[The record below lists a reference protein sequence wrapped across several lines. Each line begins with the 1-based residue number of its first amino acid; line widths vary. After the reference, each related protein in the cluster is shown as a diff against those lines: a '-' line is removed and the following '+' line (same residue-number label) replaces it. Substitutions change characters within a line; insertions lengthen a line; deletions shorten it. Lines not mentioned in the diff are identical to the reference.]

1 MIESLILSYTD
12 VFPSGDLRNV
22 KEVSIDLAIEKLKK
36 NSPSKWKSS
45 SSLMTSNFP
54 STKYQDDRSSK
65 LKRSKSEL
73 TGIENK
79 KMSIKNGLSQKLDMS
94 MDFLD
99 ESDYVSLCERHR
111 QELESYEQ
119 RNSGRKNGETFNKIK
134 RKLFR
139 IVSFRNGHYQV
150 QSGIRDFQNG
160 RVV

>member
-1 MIESLILSYTD
+1 M
-12 VFPSGDLRNV
+12 

-45 SSLMTSNFP
+45 TSLMSSNLQ

-65 LKRSKSEL
+65 LKRSKSEI

-150 QSGIRDFQNG
+150 QSGIRVFQDE